1 MKDRHLRQSFL
12 GESSEQIIA
21 NAKIGIIGLCGGGS
35 HIAQQA
41 AHVGFQNILACDFD
55 HVEDH
60 NLTRMIGSTPQDAVQ
75 AEKKT
80 VVIERLVKA
89 ILPKSLIKV
98 IDQPWQE
105 RELDFRDCD
114 VIFGCVDS
122 LAVRAD
128 IERFCRRY
136 LIPYIDVGMDVYEV
150 TDGFAIA
157 GQVITSL
164 PHGPCMK
171 CLGYLTDECLA
182 AEQER
187 YGAAGGRPQVV
198 WPNGVLAS
206 IAIGQL
212 MALLTPWNARV
223 KPQFMVEYDGN
234 APLAEPSRRL
244 EFITGTPCPH
254 FDTAGA
260 VGDPFFKV
268 RLTQPV
274 PKLDKA

>member
-1 MKDRHLRQSFL
+1 MKGRHIRQSFL
-12 GESSEQIIA
+12 GGSSENIIA
-21 NAKIGIIGLCGGGS
+21 SAKIGIIGLCGGGS

-41 AHVGFQNILACDFD
+41 AHIGFRNILACDFD

-60 NLTRMIGSTPQDAVQ
+60 NLTRMIGSTPQDAAQ

-80 VVIERLVKA
+80 AVIERLVKS
-89 ILPKSLIKV
+89 IMPTSPIKV

-105 RELDFRDCD
+105 RELDFRDRD
-114 VIFGCVDS
+114 VIVGCVDS

-136 LIPYIDVGMDVYEV
+136 LISYIDVGMDVYEV

-164 PHGPCMK
+164 PHGPCMR
-171 CLGYLTDECLA
+171 CLGYLTDERLA
-182 AEQER
+182 EEQAR
-187 YGAAGGRPQVV
+187 YGAAGDRPQVV

-212 MALLTPWNARV
+212 MALLTPWNSRV
-223 KPQFMVEYDGN
+223 KPQFMIEYDGN

-244 EFITGTPCPH
+244 GFITETSCAH
-254 FDTAGA
+254 FDAAGA
-260 VGDPFFKV
+260 IGDPFFKAN
-268 RLTQPV
+268 L
-274 PKLDKA
+274 A